1 MQGFN
6 PNGSHSSRLPMPPQL
21 RACAVLLLTLF
32 APFAASA
39 DETPSAWDRTLSAL
53 NSTTTVPLASKE
65 EQDKGWFSGAWDGMK
80 RLWHDGS
87 SDLYLSGYYWH
98 APWNFTSY
106 ERSEYND
113 LALGGGYGRS
123 LIDEKDNQRLL
134 YAMIV
139 QDSFR
144 KPMYLAGYGW
154 VARWK
159 VAGDLRLGA
168 GYTISI
174 ISNSKAT
181 SYIPFPAPTP
191 LVSIGT
197 DKVAVY
203 GTYLNSIAYFFAK
216 VTF

>member
-1 MQGFN
+1 ML
-6 PNGSHSSRLPMPPQL
+6 RALP
-21 RACAVLLLTLF
+21 ACAVLLLALF
-32 APFAASA
+32 APLAVRA
-39 DETPSAWDRTLSAL
+39 DESPSAWDRTLSAL
-53 NSTTTVPLASKE
+53 NSTTTFPLGSKE
-65 EQDKGWFSGAWDGMK
+65 EQDKGWFSGAWDGMTRVWK
-80 RLWHDGS
+80 DGS

-98 APWNFTSY
+98 APYNFDSY

-123 LIDEKDNQRLL
+123 LTDEKDNQRML

-139 QDSFR
+139 QDSYR
-144 KPMYLAGYGW
+144 KPMYLAGYAW
-154 VARWK
+154 LARWK
-159 VAGDLRLGA
+159 VAGELRLGA

-181 SYIPFPAPTP
+181 GYIPFPAPTP

-197 DKVAVY
+197 EKVSIY

-216 VTF
+216 VSF